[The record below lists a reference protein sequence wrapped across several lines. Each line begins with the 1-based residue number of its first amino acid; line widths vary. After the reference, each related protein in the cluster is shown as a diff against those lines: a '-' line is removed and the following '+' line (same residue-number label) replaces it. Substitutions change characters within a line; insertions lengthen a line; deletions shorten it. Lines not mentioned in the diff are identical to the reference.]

1 MKQDTP
7 IRKRRY
13 RKSETPQNIVPNP
26 EGGKDL
32 FWFVYFGAMILY
44 IIHIFQ
50 K

>member
-13 RKSETPQNIVPNP
+13 RKSETPQNIMPNP
-26 EGGKDL
+26 EGGKGL
-32 FWFVYFGAMILY
+32 FWVVYIGGMIVY
-44 IIHIFQ
+44 ILHIMN